1 MRRTV
6 SCLGCLGIAI
16 VVFACASTQQ
26 PASLGQAQAIY
37 GSLEKEQAEQRVEGD
52 MIRTRAVI
60 DTATRAVSQG
70 MNQGYVNAMS
80 DIALRM
86 AQMTQEDNQRVI
98 AERAADSLQHVR
110 VNRLSKQLALAQV
123 QRESLQ
129 AQNAATMARNDSL
142 RRAADSANAQ
152 LSQAMAQL
160 QSLVVEITNLRET
173 PRGLVISLSDILFD
187 VGKATLK
194 PGAEQNVR
202 KISTVLKQYPD
213 HKISVEGYTDAT
225 GSDVFNQRLS
235 EDRSAAVRAAL
246 VSGGIDPSMIT
257 SNGFGKANP
266 VATNA
271 TAAGRQA
278 NRRVEIVVLGAGKLA
293 DSAVAN
299 GGQPA
304 RDTTAAA
311 AAAGAGAGAA
321 PDTTHKP

>member
-1 MRRTV
+1 MRSTMWRLAV
-6 SCLGCLGIAI
+6 AI
-16 VVFACASTQQ
+16 VTVACASTQQ
-26 PASLGQAQAIY
+26 PASLGQAQSIY
-37 GSLEKEQAEQRVEGD
+37 ASLQKEDAEQHVEGD

-60 DTATRAVSQG
+60 DTANRAVSQG
-70 MNQGYVNAMS
+70 MNQDYVNAMG

-86 AQMTQEDNQRVI
+86 AQMTQEDNERVI
-98 AERAADSLQHVR
+98 AERAADSLRRVR
-110 VNRLSKQLALAQV
+110 VSRLSKQLALAQV
-123 QRESLQ
+123 QQESLQ

-152 LSQAMAQL
+152 LSQAMSQL
-160 QSLVVEITNLRET
+160 QSLVVEITNLKET
-173 PRGLVISLSDILFD
+173 SRGLVISLSDILFD

-225 GSDVFNQRLS
+225 GSDVFNQTLS
-235 EDRSAAVRAAL
+235 EDRAAAVRAVL
-246 VSGGIDPSMIT
+246 VSGGVDPSLIT
-257 SNGFGKANP
+257 SKGLGKANP

-293 DSAVAN
+293 DTAAAN
-299 GGQPA
+299 GGQA
-304 RDTTAAA
+304 VRDTTAPAP
-311 AAAGAGAGAA
+311 
-321 PDTTHKP
+321 PDTTRRP

>member
-1 MRRTV
+1 MRHTV
-6 SCLGCLGIAI
+6 SNLVITIIA
-16 VVFACASTQQ
+16 VACASTQQ
-26 PASLGQAQAIY
+26 PASLGQAQSIY
-37 GSLEKEQAEQRVEGD
+37 ASLHKEQAEQRVEGE
-52 MIRTRAVI
+52 MIRTGAVI

-70 MNQGYVNAMS
+70 MNQDYVNAMG

-86 AQMTQEDNQRVI
+86 AQMTQEDNERVI
-98 AERAADSLQHVR
+98 AERAADSLQRLR
-110 VNRLSKQLALAQV
+110 VSRLSKQLAVSQV
-123 QRESLQ
+123 QQESLQ

-152 LSQAMAQL
+152 LSHAMAQL
-160 QSLVVEITNLRET
+160 QSLVVEITNLKET
-173 PRGLVISLSDILFD
+173 SRGLVISLSDILFD

-225 GSDVFNQRLS
+225 GSDVFNQTLS
-235 EDRSAAVRAAL
+235 EDRAAAVRAEL
-246 VSGGIDPSMIT
+246 VSGGVDPSVIT
-257 SNGFGKANP
+257 SKGFGKANP

-271 TAAGRQA
+271 TADGRHA

-293 DSAVAN
+293 DAAAAN
-299 GGQPA
+299 SGQPA
-304 RDTTAAA
+304 RDTTAPPP
-311 AAAGAGAGAA
+311 